1 MNVTIFI
8 SPCWATTIQAGT
20 RLCEVYNPI
29 ISIEPQEPQQLLEVF
44 THQLSDSERRH
55 QLAWNPMKSLLLM
68 AKSNPIIYIYII
80 MHVSIVS
87 PLIDYIF
94 SIFGGKIHPRW
105 LNFPLKPSF
114 YSGISSVSRD
124 PRHPLWSGGAAD
136 RRQRLQPRGTGGT
149 GSAGADGSW
158 SMPFTNSIN
167 LKDG

>member
-20 RLCEVYNPI
+20 RLCEVLEI
-29 ISIEPQEPQQLLEVF
+29 QEPQQLLEVF
-44 THQLSDSERRH
+44 THQLSDSELRH

-68 AKSNPIIYIYII
+68 AKSHNVYIYIYIYILYI
-80 MHVSIVS
+80 MYPLYP

-94 SIFGGKIHPRW
+94 SVFGGKIHPRW
-105 LNFPLKPSF
+105 LNFPLKLSF